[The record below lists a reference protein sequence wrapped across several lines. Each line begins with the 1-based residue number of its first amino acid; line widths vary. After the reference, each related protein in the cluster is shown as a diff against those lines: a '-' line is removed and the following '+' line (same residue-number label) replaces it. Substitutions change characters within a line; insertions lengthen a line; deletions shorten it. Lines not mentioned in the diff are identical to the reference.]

1 LVKEV
6 AQMEL
11 IYIISPIVGAV
22 IGYLTNWIAIKM
34 LFRPLKK
41 IYIGPIALP
50 FTPGLIPKER
60 QRIARSIA
68 DAVGQNL
75 LSPDLLA
82 SEAVSEDK
90 LHLIEGFL
98 DKKLIDLKTSD
109 KTLGDVLEL
118 LGVTDTGLDR
128 VIAVLVQKVTAKEFA
143 DQYIDDLTSWV
154 KGLGTKLGE
163 SEAVTGTIASA
174 VTNSIAREDRSL
186 KEVLP
191 GEVLEKVPSWTD
203 SISQSILKSIEDYL
217 EKPSAEE
224 LFKKHIDGFLAK
236 GPLRNLLGMLL
247 DTSLISRQ
255 LVGTVLQLVKDP
267 ETKLQVFSAVESGIN
282 ELLEKKPQE
291 VLAAFGE
298 GEVDK
303 AVSSGLKLLFSERTV
318 DTFCRRE
325 YLEKL
330 ITSPEIG
337 EKIAVALKR
346 AATKAKGMRIQSIYR
361 LYGDG
366 NWQELKKKVLSVY
379 KKKAPDLLV
388 RVFSEFNLT
397 KIIEDKINTFD
408 LLELE
413 NLIFGISKREL
424 GAITWLGGLLGF
436 LMGLLTPLINA
447 LLL

>member
-1 LVKEV
+1 
-6 AQMEL
+6 
-11 IYIISPIVGAV
+11 
-22 IGYLTNWIAIKM
+22 
-34 LFRPLKK
+34 
-41 IYIGPIALP
+41 
-50 FTPGLIPKER
+50 
-60 QRIARSIA
+60 
-68 DAVGQNL
+68 
-75 LSPDLLA
+75 
-82 SEAVSEDK
+82 
-90 LHLIEGFL
+90 
-98 DKKLIDLKTSD
+98 
-109 KTLGDVLEL
+109 
-118 LGVTDTGLDR
+118 
-128 VIAVLVQKVTAKEFA
+128 
-143 DQYIDDLTSWV
+143 
-154 KGLGTKLGE
+154 
-163 SEAVTGTIASA
+163 
-174 VTNSIAREDRSL
+174 
-186 KEVLP
+186 
-191 GEVLEKVPSWTD
+191 
-203 SISQSILKSIEDYL
+203 
-217 EKPSAEE
+217 
-224 LFKKHIDGFLAK
+224 
-236 GPLRNLLGMLL
+236 
-247 DTSLISRQ
+247 
-255 LVGTVLQLVKDP
+255 
-267 ETKLQVFSAVESGIN
+267 VESGIN

-291 VLAAFGE
+291 MLAAFGE

-318 DTFCRRE
+318 DAFCRRE